1 MKGMGRK
8 LVLALIPLILS
19 IGIISILQIENFL
32 PDVAALQSNAPP
44 RKQMASG
51 VASED
56 VVCKPGLTLI
66 IKSSNGNPACVRP
79 STAAKLSSAGWGAIV
94 KEFQVEAITDSRP
107 NILVVVL
114 DDTGFADYAFTG
126 SEIPTPNLDS
136 LRNDGKLFTNYHV
149 LPTCSPTRSVLMTGV
164 DNHLIGFGTMREFL
178 ADNQKGKPGY
188 EGYLND
194 NVVTIPQLLKDNGYH
209 TYMTGK
215 WHLAYGGFDPT
226 QDWEKWTRYD
236 PYARGYE

>member
-1 MKGMGRK
+1 MQWLTATKVIM
-8 LVLALIPLILS
+8 LFAVVAVFTSTLTV
-19 IGIISILQIENFL
+19 NYL
-32 PDVAALQSNAPP
+32 PDVVALQSIAPP
-44 RKQMASG
+44 RKQTASG

-136 LRNDGKLFTNYHV
+136 LRNEGKLFTNYQD
-149 LPTCSPTRSVLMTGV
+149 RKSVV
-164 DNHLIGFGTMREFL
+164 
-178 ADNQKGKPGY
+178 
-188 EGYLND
+188 
-194 NVVTIPQLLKDNGYH
+194 
-209 TYMTGK
+209 
-215 WHLAYGGFDPT
+215 
-226 QDWEKWTRYD
+226 
-236 PYARGYE
+236 